1 MNTKNIGKVVLEN
14 VEEEKESQVVN
25 YLESLF
31 KKASRDKIE
40 ALVQKT
46 PVVLIKGIPEQRAQQ
61 TVAKLRQLGGNAKFI
76 LASSPSKS
84 SSTTSPPPKKVSQP
98 QAPSTATASQT
109 DSASET
115 APQAACSQCSQLH
128 AQEDMLFYND
138 MWVCAACKPA
148 FVQKIKE
155 SGKIDGQLN
164 YAGFWIRF
172 GAKFIDGIIT
182 GVVIFLL
189 TMIPSLL
196 LGMLN
201 TEQSVLI
208 SSILSIIINIIL
220 PAIYTTWF
228 IGKFAATPGKM
239 ACGLKVV
246 MYDGDRVSYGRA
258 LGRHFAEWLSSI
270 ILLIGY
276 IMAAFDD
283 ENRTLHDRICNTRV
297 VIK

>member
-1 MNTKNIGKVVLEN
+1 MDKKNIGKVVLKN
-14 VEEEKESQVVN
+14 IDQEKRTEIVN
-25 YLESLF
+25 YLASLF

-40 ALVQKT
+40 TLMNKM
-46 PVVLIKGIPEQRAQQ
+46 PVVLIKGIPEQQAQKI
-61 TVAKLRQLGGNAKFI
+61 VAKLQQLGGNAEFI
-76 LASSPSKS
+76 SASSPDKLS
-84 SSTTSPPPKKVSQP
+84 SAASPESPDKVSQQQAAPTAP
-98 QAPSTATASQT
+98 QTN
-109 DSASET
+109 SASET
-115 APQAACSQCSQLH
+115 ERQAASCSQCGQLH
-128 AQEDMLFYND
+128 DQDDMLFYND
-138 MWVCAACKPA
+138 MWVCAACKSA
-148 FVQKIKE
+148 FIQKIKE

-182 GVVIFLL
+182 GGVSFLL
-189 TMIPSLL
+189 AMIPSLV

-201 TEQSVLI
+201 SEQFTLI
-208 SSILSIIINIIL
+208 RSILSNAISIII
-220 PAIYTTWF
+220 PAIYSTSF

-246 MYDGDRVSYGRA
+246 MYDGDRVSFGRA

-283 ENRTLHDRICNTRV
+283 EKRTLHDRICNTRV
-297 VIK
+297 VKK

>member
-1 MNTKNIGKVVLEN
+1 MNTKNIGKIVLKSVN
-14 VEEEKESQVVN
+14 QEKKIEVVN
-25 YLESLF
+25 YLSTLF

-40 ALVQKT
+40 VLVQKT
-46 PVVLIKGIPEQRAQQ
+46 PIVLIKGIPEQRAQKV
-61 TVAKLRQLGGNAKFI
+61 VAKLQRLGGNAEFI
-76 LASSPSKS
+76 SASSMEKS
-84 SSTTSPPPKKVSQP
+84 SSGTSPASPDKVSQP
-98 QAPSTATASQT
+98 PPTSSQT
-109 DSASET
+109 ESTEQAS
-115 APQAACSQCSQLH
+115 CSQCGKSH
-128 AQEDMLFYND
+128 AQEDMLFYHD
-138 MWVCAACKPA
+138 MWVCAACKPN

-182 GVVIFLL
+182 GVIGVLL
-189 TMIPSLL
+189 AMIPSLL
-196 LGMLN
+196 IGMLN
-201 TEQSVLI
+201 TEQSSLI
-208 SSILSIIINIIL
+208 SSILSNVISVIFS
-220 PAIYTTWF
+220 AIYSTWF

-258 LGRHFAEWLSSI
+258 LGRHFAEWISSM

-283 ENRTLHDRICNTRV
+283 EKRTLHDRICNTRV
-297 VIK
+297 VMK

>member
-1 MNTKNIGKVVLEN
+1 MDKKNIGKMVLNSIDQDKKSEI
-14 VEEEKESQVVN
+14 VN

-40 ALVQKT
+40 TLMNKM
-46 PVVLIKGIPEQRAQQ
+46 PVVLIKGIPEQQAQKI
-61 TVAKLRQLGGNAKFI
+61 VARLQQLGGNAEFI
-76 LASSPSKS
+76 SASSPDKLS
-84 SSTTSPPPKKVSQP
+84 SAASPASPDKVSQQQTAPTTP
-98 QAPSTATASQT
+98 QTN
-109 DSASET
+109 SASET
-115 APQAACSQCSQLH
+115 ERQAASCSQCGQLH

-138 MWVCAACKPA
+138 MWVCAACKSA

-182 GVVIFLL
+182 KVVSFLL
-189 TMIPSLL
+189 AMIPALFF
-196 LGMLN
+196 GMLDSEHAA
-201 TEQSVLI
+201 TI
-208 SSILSIIINIIL
+208 SSILSGAIELIISL
-220 PAIYTTWF
+220 VYTTWF

-246 MYDGDRVSYGRA
+246 MYDGSRVSYGRA
-258 LGRHFAEWLSSI
+258 LGRCFAEILSAI
-270 ILLIGY
+270 IIFIGY

-283 ENRTLHDRICNTRV
+283 EKRTLHDRICDTRV
-297 VIK
+297 VKK

>member
-1 MNTKNIGKVVLEN
+1 MNTTNIGKVVLQSVNQEQ
-14 VEEEKESQVVN
+14 ETQVVN
-25 YLESLF
+25 YLAGLF
-31 KKASRDKIE
+31 KKASRNKIE
-40 ALVQKT
+40 ALIKKM
-46 PVVLIKGIPEQRAQQ
+46 PVVLIKGIPEQQAQQ
-61 TVAKLRQLGGNAKFI
+61 VVARLQQLGGEAEFI
-76 LASSPSKS
+76 SASSPDKLS
-84 SSTTSPPPKKVSQP
+84 SAASPASPDKVSQQQAAPTAP
-98 QAPSTATASQT
+98 QTN
-109 DSASET
+109 SASET
-115 APQAACSQCSQLH
+115 ERQAASCSQCSQLH

-138 MWVCAACKPA
+138 MWVCAACKSA

-182 GVVIFLL
+182 GVVGFLL
-189 TMIPSLL
+189 AMIPSLL

-201 TEQSVLI
+201 TEESSLI
-208 SSILSIIINIIL
+208 SSILYNVISITFS
-220 PAIYTTWF
+220 AIYSIWF
-228 IGKFAATPGKM
+228 VGKFAATPGKM

-258 LGRHFAEWLSSI
+258 LGRHFAEWLSSM

-283 ENRTLHDRICNTRV
+283 EKRTLHDRICNTRV
-297 VIK
+297 VMK

>member
-1 MNTKNIGKVVLEN
+1 MKTQNIGKMVLQSVN
-14 VEEEKESQVVN
+14 QGKEAQVID
-25 YLESLF
+25 YLASLF
-31 KKASRDKIE
+31 KKASRDQIE
-40 ALVQKT
+40 ALVQKA
-46 PVVLIKGIPEQRAQQ
+46 PVVLIKGIPEQQAQKI
-61 TVAKLRQLGGNAKFI
+61 VAKLQELGGNAKFI
-76 LASSPSKS
+76 PASSPDKS
-84 SSTTSPPPKKVSQP
+84 SSAASPASPDKISQP
-98 QAPSTATASQT
+98 QAAPAASQT
-109 DSASET
+109 DSASKT
-115 APQAACSQCSQLH
+115 ARQASSCSQCKQLH

-138 MWVCAACKPA
+138 MWVCAACKSA
-148 FVQKIKE
+148 FVQQIKE

-182 GVVIFLL
+182 GAVVFLL
-189 TMIPSLL
+189 TMIPSFL
-196 LGMLN
+196 LGMLG

-208 SSILSIIINIIL
+208 SSMLSIIINIIL
-220 PAIYTTWF
+220 PAIYSTWF

-246 MYDGDRVSYGRA
+246 MYDGDRVSYGCA

-283 ENRTLHDRICNTRV
+283 EKRTLHDRICNTRV
-297 VIK
+297 VMK